1 MWVAVDKDGTER
13 VCAIKQNRACYASIW
28 EGVDPDDGDYRDCIA
43 MPSGS
48 IERLLGRN
56 LGWDDEPVEITNLK

>member
-13 VCAIKQNRACYASIW
+13 VCAIKPNRACYAPIW
-28 EGVDPDDGDYRDCIA
+28 EGIDPDDGDYRDCVA
-43 MPSGS
+43 MPTGS